1 MLHTV
6 YRMQEQLRISAT
18 SHGSNY
24 LPEYY
29 ANHTG
34 GFARHGLSVTADARD
49 PWTGVLDDLA
59 DGSADVALGGLWV
72 PAMYSGIA
80 RDLVVVGQLNGRFP
94 MIVLTRK
101 PVDGFEWDWL
111 SGKTVLV
118 PGAGGTAM
126 YEFTA
131 GLMREAGVDP
141 CRTRFVRDLSSD
153 MLTELY
159 EGGLGDAIVVDLLAA
174 TRLSH
179 NGSGF
184 PSVRLAEAG
193 GPMPN
198 SVYYVRRD
206 RLAELT
212 ERLVA
217 LLSGV
222 HEAMT
227 ALNSGADPSQVL
239 TAEWPDI
246 DPEVL
251 RSAARELAGNGTWSS
266 VRVDPAACDRWT
278 AMLHARGLTP
288 AQVSYAD
295 IVDTTAVDLVAG
307 A

>member
-1 MLHTV
+1 
-6 YRMQEQLRISAT
+6 MQKRLRISAT
-18 SHGSNY
+18 AHGSNY

-29 ANHTG
+29 ANRTG
-34 GFARHGLSVTADARD
+34 GFARRGLSVTASARD

-80 RDLVVVGQLNGRFP
+80 RDLVIVGQLNGRFP
-94 MIVLTRK
+94 MIVVTRE
-101 PVDGFEWDWL
+101 PVADFEWTWL
-111 SGKTVLV
+111 KGKTVLV

-131 GLMREAGVDP
+131 ALMREARVDP
-141 CRTRFVRDLSSD
+141 CGTRFVRDLSTD

-159 EGGLGDAIVVDLLAA
+159 EGGLGDAIVTDLLSAA
-174 TRLSH
+174 LLAR

-184 PSVRLAEAG
+184 PSGRLAELG

-206 RLAELT
+206 RLTELSDG
-212 ERLVA
+212 LVA

-222 HEAMT
+222 REAMT
-227 ALNSGADPSQVL
+227 ALNAGADPAAVL
-239 TAEWPDI
+239 TAEWPDLEQ
-246 DPEVL
+246 EVL
-251 RSAARELAGNGTWSS
+251 LGAASELAGNGTWCG
-266 VRVDPAACDRWT
+266 VRVDPTASDRWT
-278 AMLHARGLTP
+278 SMLHARGLTQ
-288 AQVSYAD
+288 AEVRYAD
-295 IVDTTAVDLVAG
+295 IVDTTVVDLVEG